1 MTLSNEDQQLA
12 LTLTGIPT
20 AAGLEDR
27 VIEFLEGWLFMRSA
41 RLRVQRDDGGNL
53 LITQRGAPRGM
64 RPLLITAHLDHPA
77 FVVRRRIVHCMFS
90 TSSLEA
96 QFNRS
101 KVARPKIFKINS

>member
-53 LITQRGAPRGM
+53 LITQRGAPRGV
-64 RPLLITAHLDHPA
+64 RWTPVPLPSGQPSAHVLGDFCAP
-77 FVVRRRIVHCMFS
+77 
-90 TSSLEA
+90 TSASLSLCSSA
-96 QFNRS
+96 PWSLKQ
-101 KVARPKIFKINS
+101 P